1 MDWHQLAA
9 LVTGVLTLVAVV
21 PYVRDMLRGTTR
33 PNLVTWG
40 LWLIIQTIFILA
52 QFSAGASW
60 SVLLPLMEMLT
71 VGVVFLLGLFGYGYK
86 QYRKL
91 DIACL
96 GIALAAIVLWQ
107 LTSEPLVALFMA
119 LAADLV
125 AGIPTLKKAYF
136 DPLSETPSAYFL
148 VFISAIF
155 GGLSSAIIDLP
166 NLMWPVY
173 ICAFNGG
180 VLALILLGRRAQK
193 RPNSRA

>member
-125 AGIPTLKKAYF
+125 AGIPTLRRRISTRCPKRHRPIFWYLFRLFSVGCRA
-136 DPLSETPSAYFL
+136 PSSTFL
-148 VFISAIF
+148 T
-155 GGLSSAIIDLP
+155 
-166 NLMWPVY
+166 
-173 ICAFNGG
+173 
-180 VLALILLGRRAQK
+180 
-193 RPNSRA
+193 